1 MDKIIRKYNE
11 FFPRETPFNKSE
23 ISKFNMRMLET
34 FKRTQKTL
42 RDPDLH
48 KKRVKLILHEMAQS

>member
-23 ISKFNMRMLET
+23 ISKFNMRILET
-34 FKRTQKTL
+34 FERRQKTL
-42 RDPDLH
+42 RDPDFH
-48 KKRVKLILHEMAQS
+48 KNQVELILDEMA